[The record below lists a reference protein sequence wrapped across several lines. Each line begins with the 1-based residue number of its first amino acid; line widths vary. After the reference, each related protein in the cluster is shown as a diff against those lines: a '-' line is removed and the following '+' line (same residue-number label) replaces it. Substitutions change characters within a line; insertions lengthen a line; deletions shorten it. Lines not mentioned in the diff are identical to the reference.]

1 MDPAADPFPSSLPTL
16 DSDSPPMF
24 DTEMAATVQSGD
36 IYFNSALPED
46 SPGHFF
52 HDDML
57 ANSPFHSPASMKVQ
71 YASTGPMASKA
82 RNNYSAS
89 PESSLQDSSSDSS
102 RRHKRK
108 TSSKSSF
115 SGLNGR
121 DLTMTDARPRTW
133 KVEGGMDGAIETK
146 FGFSGSAMFQPDQM
160 DVSNRAMENDF
171 DFDSAASSPSPGIS
185 GNTPVYTGNRHIAI
199 PIRASSGS
207 AASLVSH
214 SRSAVV
220 SLQISQATCICWI
233 RPLTFLLID

>member
-24 DTEMAATVQSGD
+24 ETEMAGTIQSGD

-46 SPGHFF
+46 SPGRFF

-57 ANSPFHSPASMKVQ
+57 ANSPFHSPASIKVQ

-82 RNNYSAS
+82 QNNYSAS
-89 PESSLQDSSSDSS
+89 PESSVQDSSSDSS

-121 DLTMTDARPRTW
+121 DLTMTDVRPRTW
-133 KVEGGMDGAIETK
+133 KAEGGMDGAIQPK
-146 FGFSGSAMFQPDQM
+146 FGFSGSATFQPDQM

-185 GNTPVYTGNRHIAI
+185 ADTPVYTGNRHIAI
-199 PIRASSGS
+199 PYRASSRS

-214 SRSAVV
+214 SRSSVV
-220 SLQISQATCICWI
+220 SFHTLESTRIS
-233 RPLTFLLID
+233 